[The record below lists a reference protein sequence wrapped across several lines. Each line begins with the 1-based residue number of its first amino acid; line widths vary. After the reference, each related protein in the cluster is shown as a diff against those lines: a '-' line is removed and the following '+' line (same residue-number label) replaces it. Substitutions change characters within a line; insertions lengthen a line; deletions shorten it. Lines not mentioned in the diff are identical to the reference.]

1 MSNVEIL
8 GIALVL
14 AGLYISYQTWVIS
27 RYRRVLRLAQASM
40 QALLFDIIAAEV
52 ERESTASTDTDD

>member
-27 RYRRVLRLAQASM
+27 RYKRVLRLAQASM